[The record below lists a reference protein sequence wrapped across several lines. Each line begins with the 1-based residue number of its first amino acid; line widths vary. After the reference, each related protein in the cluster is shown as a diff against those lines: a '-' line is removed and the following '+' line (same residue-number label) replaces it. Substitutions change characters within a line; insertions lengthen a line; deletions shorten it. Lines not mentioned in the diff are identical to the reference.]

1 MFPLLL
7 PKLRVVFEWLFQQRV
22 LMKPYDGCI
31 KYFESI
37 RKRTA
42 IQIFDRWTDVENVED
57 GNDKSESGVF
67 QIANSGTTFGG
78 VVGRRVVHISVEESR
93 LRPLGMAL
101 STFEIHSNRKDPRDS
116 FHLC

>member
-1 MFPLLL
+1 
-7 PKLRVVFEWLFQQRV
+7 
-22 LMKPYDGCI
+22 MKSYDRCI

-42 IQIFDRWTDVENVED
+42 VQIFDRWTDVENVED

-67 QIANSGTTFGG
+67 QIANSGTSFRG
-78 VVGRRVVHISVEESR
+78 VVGRRAVHISVEKLR

-101 STFEIHSNRKDPRDS
+101 STFEIE
-116 FHLC
+116 

>member
-1 MFPLLL
+1 
-7 PKLRVVFEWLFQQRV
+7 
-22 LMKPYDGCI
+22 MKPYDGCL
-31 KYFESI
+31 KNLESI
-37 RKRTA
+37 RKRSA
-42 IQIFDRWTDVENVED
+42 AQIFDHWTDAENVED
-57 GNDKSESGVF
+57 GNHKSESGIF